1 MERGGKMEWQII
13 SVLVVLVGL
22 FATITAPIL
31 KLSNTIIKL
40 DNTCENL
47 EKQFKEFEENN
58 KDSHRRLWNHN
69 TKQDEQ
75 IQEHENRIILLEK
88 GDKE

>member
-1 MERGGKMEWQII
+1 MEWHII
-13 SVLVVLVGL
+13 NVLIVLVG
-22 FATITAPIL
+22 FGATVTVPIL
-31 KLSNTIIKL
+31 KLSNTITKL
-40 DNTCENL
+40 NSTCENL
-47 EKQFKEFEENN
+47 EKEFKDFEENN

-75 IQEHENRIILLEK
+75 IQEHENRINLLEK

>member
-1 MERGGKMEWQII
+1 MIN
-13 SVLVVLVGL
+13 VLIVLVG
-22 FATITAPIL
+22 FGATVTAPIL
-31 KLSNTIIKL
+31 KLSNTTTKL
-40 DNTCENL
+40 NSTCENL
-47 EKQFKEFEENN
+47 EKEFKDFEENN